1 MLDAIW
7 ILATAFIVVLIEKNH
22 LKNSWKRKEK
32 VTFFVLLLFGTFVS
46 IAWVLGV
53 KLSNP
58 LEVIA
63 DVYRPVS
70 VPLSLYLRQFQ

>member
-46 IAWVLGV
+46 ISWVLGV

-58 LEVIA
+58 LEIIV